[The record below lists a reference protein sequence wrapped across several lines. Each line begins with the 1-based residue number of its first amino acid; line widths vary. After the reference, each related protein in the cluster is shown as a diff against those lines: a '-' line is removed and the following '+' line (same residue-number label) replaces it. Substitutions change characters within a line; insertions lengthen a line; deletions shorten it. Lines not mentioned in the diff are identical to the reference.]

1 MRNLLLWCLSISF
14 VLLVA
19 WMGNKTVAKLRAVDR
34 VKEKIA
40 LLKSL
45 SIVSMDSS
53 KYELPNNTIPTI
65 IILFNTTCEH
75 CQYEATEIKKSITS
89 FSQLSIL
96 MVSSEPIKTIKAFSK
111 EYGLSNEAS
120 VTFAKINRDDVYETF
135 GSVSIPHIFIYGKD
149 RKLIKEFKGETKIE
163 AILKYLP

>member
-1 MRNLLLWCLSISF
+1 MRNILLWCLSISF
-14 VLLVA
+14 ILLVA

-40 LLKSL
+40 LLKL
-45 SIVSMDSS
+45 LPIVSMDSS
-53 KYELPNNTIPTI
+53 KYELPKTTSTVV
-65 IILFNTTCEH
+65 ILFNTTCDH

-89 FSQLSIL
+89 FSQSSIL

-111 EYGLSNEAS
+111 DYGLSNEES
-120 VTFAKINRDDVYETF
+120 VTFAKINRDDVFETF